1 MTDGR
6 EEQFPLG
13 DYMRELRL
21 RKGVSLKKVEA
32 ATGISNAYISQLEN
46 GKRRRIPHPEKLK
59 ALANYYNVSVQQL
72 LEKAGYVED
81 KDIEL
86 TEEQKI
92 EKTFQHA
99 INDPR
104 FHYSRTMINA
114 DNIPL
119 DVKKFVN
126 ELYLKKLSDG

>member
-6 EEQFPLG
+6 KEPFPFG
-13 DYMRELRL
+13 DYMRKLRQ

-46 GKRRRIPHPEKLK
+46 GKRRRIPHPDKLK
-59 ALANYYNVSVQQL
+59 VLANYYNVSVQQL

-104 FHYSRTMINA
+104 FHYSGTMINA